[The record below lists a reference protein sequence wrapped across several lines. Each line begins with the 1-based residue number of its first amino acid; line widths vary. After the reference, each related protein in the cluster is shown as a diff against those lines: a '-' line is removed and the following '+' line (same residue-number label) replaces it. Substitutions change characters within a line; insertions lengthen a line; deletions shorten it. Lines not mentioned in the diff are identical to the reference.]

1 MKLYDRCTFAG
12 IDWHIVFIDGDCVNL
27 TSLDG
32 KLFKRHI
39 NIHQIQV
46 HDEFKDAYPEE

>member
-12 IDWHIVFIDGDCVNL
+12 IDWIIVFIQGDTVNL

-39 NIHQIQV
+39 NINQIQIR
-46 HDEFKDAYPEE
+46 DEFKDAYPEE